1 MQVLNT
7 LLEISA
13 YATVIFA
20 VTMLIKR
27 LLQNRMSP
35 FLHYAVWALF
45 LLRLL
50 LPVTIQ
56 SPVQLL
62 SFPAVQTAA
71 GASAAQPENERENAR
86 VDMVSGAEATA
97 PEKDGLVPAEQ
108 TAPAQ
113 AGVFADAAKQAISL
127 STALLF
133 VWLTGAGIGIGY
145 IVFLYV
151 RLQKRI
157 VQHAARPAKR
167 LRVLYREVREELKI
181 RAKVPLVCQYGLTSP
196 GILFPACVLMPMES
210 LAAMRDE
217 QVKNTLRHELI
228 HYKRGDH
235 IVSVLLSF
243 LNAIYWFNPIVWIA
257 VRQIRADME
266 TLCDSAVVRGM
277 SAKQKGDYATLIL
290 ELFSRS
296 NYRQVVLGMAY
307 GKSRSVI
314 EKRIKGV
321 FMSDKSKWSAKIICF
336 TLILVLLAGCFTTAC
351 SQKTQG
357 NDDVAIIGGADGPTA
372 VFVSNDAAAVP
383 GEPAEPTPTA
393 TPEVTSPLAQKLG
406 IPTPWRYAEWSTDKE
421 LLLNGNLNVT
431 LPNIDAVP
439 VASATCRYVTE
450 TDLMNA
456 ITAFFG
462 KDVTF
467 TTAPQDTKEYAE
479 DSLPLFQ
486 EIYNNILDGTCPNKD
501 PNYEKLVKQRLDTL
515 QEMIQ
520 TAPSAAEKKPVSV
533 GFKALINEEGNSY
546 MGFRGVAEKDG
557 TTYLVRAN
565 FSDKANSININE
577 LYDDQPL
584 SYLGTYRSKPEG
596 VSTTKEQAI
605 SLATELAEKLDVG
618 LVLSH
623 VMTVGLFVQSGE
635 ENTWAHPW
643 AWQCVFM
650 RAVNGVGTVYDS
662 RDVASDME
670 TNVQN
675 GRAYEALEIT
685 VDDRG
690 ICNVHWINPM
700 TVDTIIS
707 PDATL
712 MPFAEIEAKLAD
724 LIREKYDYNIT
735 RENDSTHEL
744 YILRAELGM
753 MRIGKP
759 GSTTYTLEPVWSFF
773 IGFDEKPDYE
783 SNPDLLRAAYD
794 GDPTYWNSLTISAID
809 GRVIDRDRGY

>member
-1 MQVLNT
+1 MQVLDT
-7 LLEISA
+7 LLEISV

-27 LLQNRMSP
+27 LLKNRMSP

-45 LLRLL
+45 ILRLL

-62 SFPAVQTAA
+62 SFPAAQAAA
-71 GASAAQPENERENAR
+71 GALAALPETERENAWT
-86 VDMVSGAEATA
+86 DTASGAEATD
-97 PEKDGLVPAEQ
+97 PETDGLVPATQ
-108 TAPAQ
+108 TAPTQ
-113 AGVFADAAKQAISL
+113 AGVFADETKQAISL
-127 STALLF
+127 STALLI

-145 IVFLYV
+145 IAFLYV
-151 RLQKRI
+151 RLQKSI
-157 VQHAARPAKR
+157 VKHAVRPAKR
-167 LRVLYREVREELKI
+167 LRVLYQEVRQELGI
-181 RAKVPLVCQYGLTSP
+181 RANVPLVCQYGLTSP

-235 IVSVLLSF
+235 MVSVLLSL
-243 LNAIYWFNPIVWIA
+243 LNAVYWFNPIVWIA

-266 TLCDSAVVRGM
+266 TVCDSAVVRGM

-290 ELFSRS
+290 DLFSRS

-307 GKSRSVI
+307 GKSKSVI

-321 FMSDKSKWSAKIICF
+321 FMNDKSKWSAKIICF
-336 TLILVLLAGCFTTAC
+336 TCILVLLTGCFTTAC
-351 SQKTQG
+351 SPKTQG

-372 VFVSNDAAAVP
+372 IFVSNDAAAAAD
-383 GEPAEPTPTA
+383 EAAEPTPTA
-393 TPEVTSPLAQKLG
+393 APEAISPLAQKLG
-406 IPTPWRYAEWSTDKE
+406 VPTPWRYSEWSTDKE

-431 LPNIDAVP
+431 LPNVDAVP

-456 ITAFFG
+456 VTAFFG
-462 KDVTF
+462 KEVTF
-467 TTAPQDTKEYAE
+467 TYAPQDTKEYAE
-479 DSLPLFQ
+479 QWIANSQETYDSV
-486 EIYNNILDGTCPNKD
+486 INGTCENKLASF
-501 PNYEKLVKQRLDTL
+501 EKSVKEQYAPYS
-515 QEMIQ
+515 EMAK
-520 TAPSAAEKKPVSV
+520 TAPSAAENKQIAP
-533 GFKALINEEGNSY
+533 GFTQHMSETGNSY
-546 MGFRGVAEKDG
+546 MGFRGVTELNG
-557 TTYLVRAN
+557 TEYLVSASYSDRA
-565 FSDKANSININE
+565 SAVNINE
-577 LYDDQPL
+577 FYENQPL
-584 SYLGTYRSKPEG
+584 YYSGTYRSEPAG
-596 VSTTKEQAI
+596 LSVTKEQAVA
-605 SLATELAEKLDVG
+605 LATAMAEKLDSG
-618 LVLSH
+618 LSLNH
-623 VMTVGLFVQSGE
+623 VMTVGLFVAQGE
-635 ENTWAHPW
+635 ENTWEHPW
-643 AWQCVFM
+643 AWQCIFM
-650 RAVNGVGTVYDS
+650 REVNGVGTAYDS

-670 TNVQN
+670 TMVVN

-700 TVDTIIS
+700 TVDSITN

-735 RENDSTHEL
+735 REKDSTHEL

-753 MRIGKP
+753 MRIGVP
-759 GSTTYTLEPVWSFF
+759 GSITYTLEPVWNFF